1 MKERKE
7 RNMSSNMSL
16 SPNCHSVCVWER
28 EDWSCV
34 VAEWF
39 GGTLDDFSI
48 ERERRDYKITE
59 KSLVMI

>member
-16 SPNCHSVCVWER
+16 SANCHSLCVWER
-28 EDWSCV
+28 ENWSCV

-39 GGTLDDFSI
+39 GGTLNDFSI

-59 KSLVMI
+59 KSLVII

>member
-16 SPNCHSVCVWER
+16 STNCHSLCVWER
-28 EDWSCV
+28 GV
-34 VAEWF
+34 VAGWF
-39 GGTLDDFSI
+39 GGTLNDFSI

-59 KSLVMI
+59 KSLVII